1 MSHKL
6 NIGIDL
12 GGTKIE
18 CIALSASN
26 GQELWRRRVATPRG
40 DYAATLGAIA
50 ELVAEAESTLGLS
63 GTVGLGIP
71 GTISGQTG
79 RVKNANS
86 TWLNGQDLQADLEQ
100 RLQRPVRI
108 SNDANCFAVS
118 ESVDGA
124 GAGYG
129 AVFGVILGTGVGAG
143 VAINQQAWSGSNGV
157 AGEWGHNPLPWLTEQ
172 EQQLQQACYCGRS
185 GCIETW
191 LAGPSFA
198 RVYQQMGGDLL
209 NAPDVMQRVAAGEA
223 LATQAF
229 NDYCQRLARALAH
242 VVNVLDPGI
251 IVLGGGMSNVDAIYP
266 KVNEQLSDWVFGNE
280 CVTPVVK
287 NLHGDSSGVRGAAWL
302 WNNGSTPQ

>member
-1 MSHKL
+1 MTQQL
-6 NIGIDL
+6 RIGIDL

-18 CIALSASN
+18 CIALSAN
-26 GQELWRRRVATPRG
+26 TGQELWRRRVATPRG
-40 DYAATLGAIA
+40 DYSATLKAITD
-50 ELVAEAESTLGLS
+50 LVADAESTLAIC

-86 TWLNGQDLQADLEQ
+86 TWLNGEDLQTDLEQ
-100 RLQRPVRI
+100 RLKRPVRI

-118 ESVDGA
+118 EAVDGA
-124 GAGYG
+124 GAGYD

-143 VAINQQAWSGSNGV
+143 IAIHQQAWGGHNGV
-157 AGEWGHNPLPWLTEQ
+157 GGEWGHNPLPWTTEQ
-172 EQQLQQACYCGRS
+172 EQRLQQDCYCGRS

-198 RVYQQMGGDLL
+198 RVYQQMGGEPLT
-209 NAPDVMQRVAAGEA
+209 APEVMKRVTHQEP
-223 LATQAF
+223 LAQQAF
-229 NDYCQRLARALAH
+229 EDYCQRLARSLAH

-266 KVNEQLSDWVFGNE
+266 KVNELLADWVFGQE

-287 NLHGDSSGVRGAAWL
+287 NQHGDSSGVRGAAWL
-302 WNNGSTPQ
+302 WNT